1 MRIRS
6 TIELLV
12 FGESFNFAPLIMK
25 DSMLFGI
32 FHISVESLVL
42 FEKRLN
48 LVMCFNYKSLCCGY
62 ISLDIASFTIGSIGI
77 FVSLTA
83 LVVIILEFLHAEIS
97 ASMIV
102 FSVISGILLLINALL
117 LYGIS
122 RKKKA
127 ILKLW
132 LSLTM
137 AVILVSTL

>member
-1 MRIRS
+1 MC
-6 TIELLV
+6 
-12 FGESFNFAPLIMK
+12 LI
-25 DSMLFGI
+25 
-32 FHISVESLVL
+32 
-42 FEKRLN
+42 
-48 LVMCFNYKSLCCGY
+48 YKSLCCDY
-62 ISLDIASFTIGSIGI
+62 ISLETASFTIGSIWI
-77 FVSLTA
+77 FVSLA
-83 LVVIILEFLHAEIS
+83 SLVVIIIEFLHAEIS